1 MIIFVRLLQS
11 QKAPQT
17 ISVTVSEIVIQAKF
31 VQWANI
37 QLPIVVIPDGI
48 ETLVRPVQLLNASES
63 TDVNVEGKVI
73 LVSSSQSGDGKSF
86 ISANLTAGNG
96 LGELVEEIAKLTLTE
111 AADLVKALEEKFG
124 VSAAAMS
131 VAAAPA
137 AAGAAAADAP
147 AAKADFDIMLKDI
160 GANKINVIKVVK
172 DITGLGLGDAKALV
186 ESAPKVIKEKV
197 PAEEAKKIEA
207 QLKEAGA
214 TVELK

>member
-1 MIIFVRLLQS
+1 MNTQ
-11 QKAPQT
+11 
-17 ISVTVSEIVIQAKF
+17 
-31 VQWANI
+31 
-37 QLPIVVIPDGI
+37 
-48 ETLVRPVQLLNASES
+48 
-63 TDVNVEGKVI
+63 
-73 LVSSSQSGDGKSF
+73 
-86 ISANLTAGNG
+86 
-96 LGELVEEIAKLTLTE
+96 ELVEEIAKLTLTE

-137 AAGAAAADAP
+137 AGAAAADAP
-147 AAKADFDIMLKDI
+147 AAKADFDIFLKDV

-172 DITGLGLGDAKALV
+172 DITGLGLGDAKAMV
-186 ESAPKVIKEKV
+186 EAAPKVIKEKV

>member
-1 MIIFVRLLQS
+1 MNTQ
-11 QKAPQT
+11 
-17 ISVTVSEIVIQAKF
+17 
-31 VQWANI
+31 
-37 QLPIVVIPDGI
+37 
-48 ETLVRPVQLLNASES
+48 
-63 TDVNVEGKVI
+63 
-73 LVSSSQSGDGKSF
+73 
-86 ISANLTAGNG
+86 
-96 LGELVEEIAKLTLTE
+96 ELVEEIAKLTLTE

-137 AAGAAAADAP
+137 AGAAAAEAP
-147 AAKADFDIMLKDI
+147 AAKADFDIFLKDV

-186 ESAPKVIKEKV
+186 EAAPKVIKEKV

>member
-1 MIIFVRLLQS
+1 MNTQ
-11 QKAPQT
+11 
-17 ISVTVSEIVIQAKF
+17 
-31 VQWANI
+31 
-37 QLPIVVIPDGI
+37 
-48 ETLVRPVQLLNASES
+48 
-63 TDVNVEGKVI
+63 
-73 LVSSSQSGDGKSF
+73 
-86 ISANLTAGNG
+86 
-96 LGELVEEIAKLTLTE
+96 ELVEEIAKLTLTE
-111 AADLVKALEEKFG
+111 AVDLVKALEEKFG
-124 VSAAAMS
+124 VSAAAMA

-137 AAGAAAADAP
+137 AGAAAAADAP

>member
-1 MIIFVRLLQS
+1 MNTQ
-11 QKAPQT
+11 
-17 ISVTVSEIVIQAKF
+17 
-31 VQWANI
+31 
-37 QLPIVVIPDGI
+37 
-48 ETLVRPVQLLNASES
+48 
-63 TDVNVEGKVI
+63 
-73 LVSSSQSGDGKSF
+73 
-86 ISANLTAGNG
+86 
-96 LGELVEEIAKLTLTE
+96 ELVEEIAKLTLTE

-147 AAKADFDIMLKDI
+147 AAKSDFDIFLKDV

-197 PAEEAKKIEA
+197 PAEEAKAIEA
-207 QLKEAGA
+207 KLKEAGA
-214 TVELK
+214 TVKLK

>member
-1 MIIFVRLLQS
+1 MNTQ
-11 QKAPQT
+11 
-17 ISVTVSEIVIQAKF
+17 
-31 VQWANI
+31 
-37 QLPIVVIPDGI
+37 
-48 ETLVRPVQLLNASES
+48 
-63 TDVNVEGKVI
+63 
-73 LVSSSQSGDGKSF
+73 
-86 ISANLTAGNG
+86 
-96 LGELVEEIAKLTLTE
+96 ELVEEIAKLTLTE

-137 AAGAAAADAP
+137 AGAAAAEAP
-147 AAKADFDIMLKDI
+147 AAKADFDIFLKDV

-172 DITGLGLGDAKALV
+172 DITGLGLGDAKAMV
-186 ESAPKVIKEKV
+186 EAAPKVIKEKV